1 MEIERNKNENEEEI
15 KINERKYR
23 EHKLIDKAPIISS
36 VLLAFIGWFVLNF
49 SIAFINELFARII
62 HLHLNLERTYIIQF
76 IEIILFG
83 FIGLLFYKKWFK
95 PDFAGP
101 IKYGQC

>member
-1 MEIERNKNENEEEI
+1 MK
-15 KINERKYR
+15 KYR
-23 EHKLIDKAPIISS
+23 NHKLIDKAPIISS

-83 FIGLLFYKKWFK
+83 FIGLLFYKKWF
-95 PDFAGP
+95 
-101 IKYGQC
+101 